1 MNKSTKKPEPYKIKK
16 LHAKVDLKT
25 DRKIRK
31 LAKETGFTISYI
43 TAELLQK
50 SFSTG
55 LAKDIFWLYLKDNT
69 DTFLD
74 AETSEDWEDITRLK
88 ENISSIQA
96 VITSQ
101 EKRLKALEKSQLFMV
116 NGLKQ
121 ATSSVKLTEYLKEV
135 E

>member
-1 MNKSTKKPEPYKIKK
+1 MPKKPEPHKISKI
-16 LHAKVDLKT
+16 HAKVDLKT

-31 LAKETGFTISYI
+31 LAKQTGFTISYI

-50 SFSTG
+50 SFTTG
-55 LAKDIFWLYLKDNT
+55 LAKDIFFLFLKDNS
-69 DTFLD
+69 DPFLD
-74 AETSEDWEDITRLK
+74 AEKSEEWNDLTRLK

-96 VITSQ
+96 IISIQ
-101 EKRLKALEKSQLFMV
+101 EKRLKALEKSQLSMV

-121 ATSSVKLTEYLKEV
+121 ATSSVQLTKYLKDIKEV